1 MNETVELVN
10 KLILIITPI
19 VMTIF
24 ISWASWCIISHAT
37 AMMSAK
43 TIEAKKKIKETLLF
57 LIYVH
62 WHLGYLLLDILLLIL
77 LLQIV

>member
-43 TIEAKKKIKETLLF
+43 TIEAKKRAKKRYYF
-57 LIYVH
+57 
-62 WHLGYLLLDILLLIL
+62 
-77 LLQIV
+77 